1 MLAGRLRFLSLRNLP
16 CHRIVFSELVV
27 DEHNTFKLQ
36 FSQPTFVSIASRLEF
51 LHCGFPFAFDVFVT
65 KSTEAHTPAF
75 EDDHLDRR
83 FTLAVADLPLA
94 CRKSVSRARESRL
107 VIRRDLNVVL
117 AVRDSCKCFDTELY
131 IVSRRLATMLYEW
144 VVGLRFC
151 ECFLFVMWKV
161 EIVYRE
167 D

>member
-1 MLAGRLRFLSLRNLP
+1 M
-16 CHRIVFSELVV
+16 
-27 DEHNTFKLQ
+27 D
-36 FSQPTFVSIASRLEF
+36 
-51 LHCGFPFAFDVFVT
+51 CGFPFALDFFVT
-65 KSTEAHTPAF
+65 KSTEAYTPAL
-75 EDDHLDRR
+75 EDDHLNRR
-83 FTLAVADLPLA
+83 LTFAVTDLPFA
-94 CRKSVSRARESRL
+94 SRKSVSRARESRL
-107 VIRRDLNVVL
+107 VVRRDLDVGL